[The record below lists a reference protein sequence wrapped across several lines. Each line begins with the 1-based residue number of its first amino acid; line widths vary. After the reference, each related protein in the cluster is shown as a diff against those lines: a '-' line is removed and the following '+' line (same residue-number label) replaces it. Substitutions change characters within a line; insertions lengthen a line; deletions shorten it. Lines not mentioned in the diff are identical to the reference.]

1 MQIEHTLSARI
12 HCTIFRFEFETV
24 KTQFRVIFLI
34 DQCVFS
40 GKCLC
45 DTGFI
50 GADCSHPINKPPE
63 NIVLPEEGLCR
74 QSIRPCA
81 KTNIVG
87 NFLSGT
93 TIYVKVQQYKV

>member
-1 MQIEHTLSARI
+1 M
-12 HCTIFRFEFETV
+12 
-24 KTQFRVIFLI
+24 
-34 DQCVFS
+34 
-40 GKCLC
+40 C

-50 GADCSHPINKPPE
+50 GADCSHPIHKPPE

-93 TIYVKVQQYKV
+93 TIYVKLQQYKVFIDLCILHLTQDYL